1 MNSMRFSVKSHFLN
15 FLIYVSLTIFFASQP
30 CLAQTSETHSNS
42 SNDFIRTAC
51 GVTRYPEI
59 CYQSLSAYAQSI
71 KTDPFQLAN
80 VALSVTM
87 KEAQNTSTTV
97 TKLLLESQ
105 NLTTKETNAI
115 RDCVENMKGS
125 VSELKQSLVAM
136 EDLKGPDF
144 EMQISNIQTWVSA
157 ALTNEDTCMD
167 GFEGKAMNGK
177 IKDTLSNFIEKV
189 AQLTSNALALINKLY

>member
-1 MNSMRFSVKSHFLN
+1 
-15 FLIYVSLTIFFASQP
+15 
-30 CLAQTSETHSNS
+30 
-42 SNDFIRTAC
+42 
-51 GVTRYPEI
+51 
-59 CYQSLSAYAQSI
+59 
-71 KTDPFQLAN
+71 
-80 VALSVTM
+80 M
-87 KEAQNTSTTV
+87 KEAQNTSTIV

-144 EMQISNIQTWVSA
+144 ETQISNIQTWVSA

-177 IKDTLSNFIEKV
+177 IKDTESNYIEKV
-189 AQLTSNALALINKLY
+189 AQLMSNALTLMLGKSGIFFSKVNN

>member
-51 GVTRYPEI
+51 G
-59 CYQSLSAYAQSI
+59 SLSAYAQSI